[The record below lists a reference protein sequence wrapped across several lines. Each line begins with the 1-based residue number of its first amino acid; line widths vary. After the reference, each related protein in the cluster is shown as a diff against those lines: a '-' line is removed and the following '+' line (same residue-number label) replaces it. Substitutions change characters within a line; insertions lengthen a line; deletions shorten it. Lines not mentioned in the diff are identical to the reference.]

1 MLEPDVARVKF
12 CACGSLRRA
21 TRELTL
27 YYDQILKPSGIHITQ
42 FTFLVNLAREG
53 ALNVSKLATLLV
65 MDQTTVTRNLSQL
78 EEAGLIERIAGSDK
92 RSRIVTLSGKGQ
104 QALAVAIPLWE
115 QAQAGIIEGM
125 GQERFQTTLKEVANM
140 VKQTRHSV
148 ELSQ

>member
-1 MLEPDVARVKF
+1 MLEPDVTRVKF

-78 EEAGLIERIAGSDK
+78 EEAGLIERVAGSDR
-92 RSRIVTLSGKGQ
+92 RSRIVTLSVKGQ
-104 QALAVAIPLWE
+104 QALVAAIPLWE
-115 QAQAGIIEGM
+115 QAQVGIIEGM

-140 VKQTRHSV
+140 VKQTRHNV